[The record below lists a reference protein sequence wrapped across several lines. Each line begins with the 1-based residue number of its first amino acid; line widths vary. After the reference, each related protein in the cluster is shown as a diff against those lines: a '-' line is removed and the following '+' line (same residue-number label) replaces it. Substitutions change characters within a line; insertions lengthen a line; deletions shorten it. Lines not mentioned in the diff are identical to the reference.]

1 MAEATLNDVSQKLSS
16 QLKVDEVIARGVNG
30 LRDEFQKL
38 YGLQEK
44 LLRQMAEAARE
55 GGTPS
60 GGGGADGVPSGE
72 EAEKRINPF
81 FAAAI
86 VAAVAVF
93 TAVKDY
99 FRNLGKAI
107 KGTFKA
113 VSAVFKGFLKVSK
126 IGEYAGDIA
135 KSIKGSIKAAFA
147 VMGRALKTLVP
158 DLDPIKDSFKSVKAY
173 FGRIRTAF
181 SSGADDFLKFLTENS
196 IFRILKNGF
205 TSIKNFIFGGFSGD
219 DVKGIKSFAS
229 GIIQRVS
236 DFFKPIRTFF
246 SADGPIAGV
255 VKFLRGAFS
264 FAAEGSGFIK
274 MLTGIGRVI
283 GRLAWPITVIMG
295 LIDGISGFFEAYNVT
310 EGGSI
315 KKFMTGLLG
324 GLAGVISGIFAMP
337 MDLLKSAVSWIAG
350 KLGFEDAE
358 KFLDSFSFVDI
369 VKNIIMSPLVI
380 IKRGINSVIE
390 GIATVIENLEVK
402 GFGLPGRDKIAE
414 SLRKMK
420 FEETGE
426 SFTEK
431 VARKKEEDVAAG
443 EALDD
448 YSQQEG
454 RYTDKKFN
462 NKKMAQIEAE
472 KLGQSRLNVEQDNEG
487 NWRVLTPKGAG
498 MKKDERMAA
507 KNVAPK
513 DMTPPA
519 VGPTGAPIIVNNDNS
534 NNVSGGGTTLAGET
548 RPSTTNGQALKT
560 DFYRSSGGF

>member
-1 MAEATLNDVSQKLSS
+1 MAEATLNDVNQKLSS

-30 LRDEFQKL
+30 LRDEFKKL

-135 KSIKGSIKAAFA
+135 KSIRGSIKTAFA

-158 DLDPIKDSFKSVKAY
+158 DLDPIKDSFKNVKAY

-324 GLAGVISGIFAMP
+324 GLAGIISGIFAMP
-337 MDLLKSAVSWIAG
+337 IDLLKSAVSWIAG

-358 KFLDSFSFVDI
+358 KYLDSFSFVDI
-369 VKNIIMSPLVI
+369 VKNIIMSPLVM
-380 IKRGINSVIE
+380 IKKAINFVLEMVAGAVESFSLIPGSGELAERIRG
-390 GIATVIENLEVK
+390 
-402 GFGLPGRDKIAE
+402 
-414 SLRKMK
+414 MK
-420 FEETGE
+420 FDTSEDETY
-426 SFTEK
+426 TET
-431 VARKKEEDVAAG
+431 VARKKQEDVAAG

-448 YSQQEG
+448 YSKQEG
-454 RYTDKKFN
+454 RYTDKKFS

-472 KLGQSRLNVEQDNEG
+472 KQGQSRLNVEQDNEG

-498 MKKDERMAA
+498 LKRDERMAA
-507 KNVAPK
+507 KDVAPK
-513 DMTPPA
+513 DMTPPSKTM
-519 VGPTGAPIIVNNDNS
+519 GGAPIFINDNS
-534 NNVSGGGTTLAGET
+534 SQVSGGGTTLAGET
-548 RPSTTNGQALKT
+548 RPSTANGQAEKT
-560 DFYRSSGGF
+560 GFYRSSGGF